1 MITLRTFSIAA
12 VLLAALTS
20 TASAAGIK
28 SNAYGDAAKNEAA
41 DRSITLSSTTK
52 WVNVT
57 DGEVVRFNKD
67 GRSFAW
73 RFSTLNG
80 APFDLSAIAPAG
92 VDVKGVRVFV
102 DADPALSGA

>member
-12 VLLAALTS
+12 VLLAALSS
-20 TASAAGIK
+20 TAHAAGIK
-28 SNAYGDAAKNEAA
+28 DHAYGEATNNEAA
-41 DRSITLSSTTK
+41 NRSITLSSTTK
-52 WVNVT
+52 WVNVA

-73 RFSTLNG
+73 RFSTLND

-92 VDVKGVRVFV
+92 LDVKGVRVYV
-102 DADPALSGA
+102 AADPALSGA